1 MSDQSPIR
9 PGYNRDVPM
18 GVVENQPPETIVQS
32 IELSRTAAVF
42 ASIGVVTGLA
52 VVLPV
57 VIALWKWAL

>member
-1 MSDQSPIR
+1 
-9 PGYNRDVPM
+9 M